1 MRLVTKTSEQAWI
14 LLAMSHTRILEAIE
28 TDLKNAGLPSLRWYD
43 VLLEV
48 ERAGDKGL
56 RPYELE
62 HALLLPQYGVSRLV
76 DRIISAGYLQ
86 RHTCS
91 EDARGQRLY
100 ITKNGSQLKERMWPV
115 YAKALN
121 RQLEQ
126 KMERHE
132 VEELARVLGKLAK

>member
-14 LLAMSHTRILEAIE
+14 LLARSHTRILEAIE

-62 HALLLPQYGVSRLV
+62 HALLLPQYGISRLV

-86 RHTCS
+86 RDTCS

-126 KMERHE
+126 KMGRHE